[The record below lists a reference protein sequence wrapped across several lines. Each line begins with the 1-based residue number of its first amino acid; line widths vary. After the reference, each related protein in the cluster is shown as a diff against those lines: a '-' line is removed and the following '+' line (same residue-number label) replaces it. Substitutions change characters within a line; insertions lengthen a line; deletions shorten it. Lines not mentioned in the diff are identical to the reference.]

1 MRQSVL
7 CLRVVLDQ
15 FLDGSS
21 KACKSL
27 DLRGNDDLGRLAV
40 CCLGKS
46 LQALDPQN
54 RLIGACLGFIPFNFN
69 PAKIFMGDVGS
80 QFLGFILA
88 TVSILGLFKLQ
99 TVLTF
104 ALPLADTGFAV
115 IRRLAHGQSPFHAD
129 KGHFHHRLMALGLS
143 QKQTVLVLY
152 GVAAIG
158 GVVSLWIAGRG
169 PVIRALC
176 IVAIVVTLIGI
187 GILVFIRNPR
197 RAKAREERKKQ
208 RMAKKK

>member
-1 MRQSVL
+1 M
-7 CLRVVLDQ
+7 
-15 FLDGSS
+15 
-21 KACKSL
+21 
-27 DLRGNDDLGRLAV
+27 
-40 CCLGKS
+40 
-46 LQALDPQN
+46 
-54 RLIGACLGFIPFNFN
+54 
-69 PAKIFMGDVGS
+69 
-80 QFLGFILA
+80 
-88 TVSILGLFKLQ
+88 
-99 TVLTF
+99 LTF

-115 IRRLAHGQSPFHAD
+115 IRRLAHGQSPFQAD

-176 IVAIVVTLIGI
+176 IVAIVVTLVCIGI

>member
-1 MRQSVL
+1 
-7 CLRVVLDQ
+7 
-15 FLDGSS
+15 
-21 KACKSL
+21 
-27 DLRGNDDLGRLAV
+27 
-40 CCLGKS
+40 
-46 LQALDPQN
+46 
-54 RLIGACLGFIPFNFN
+54 
-69 PAKIFMGDVGS
+69 
-80 QFLGFILA
+80 
-88 TVSILGLFKLQ
+88 
-99 TVLTF
+99 
-104 ALPLADTGFAV
+104 
-115 IRRLAHGQSPFHAD
+115 
-129 KGHFHHRLMALGLS
+129 MALGLS

>member
-1 MRQSVL
+1 M
-7 CLRVVLDQ
+7 
-15 FLDGSS
+15 
-21 KACKSL
+21 
-27 DLRGNDDLGRLAV
+27 N
-40 CCLGKS
+40 
-46 LQALDPQN
+46 
-54 RLIGACLGFIPFNFN
+54 
-69 PAKIFMGDVGS
+69 
-80 QFLGFILA
+80 
-88 TVSILGLFKLQ
+88 
-99 TVLTF
+99 
-104 ALPLADTGFAV
+104 LPLSTEKM
-115 IRRLAHGQSPFHAD
+115 LAILIASFS
-129 KGHFHHRLMALGLS
+129 L
-143 QKQTVLVLY
+143 

>member
-1 MRQSVL
+1 M
-7 CLRVVLDQ
+7 
-15 FLDGSS
+15 
-21 KACKSL
+21 
-27 DLRGNDDLGRLAV
+27 
-40 CCLGKS
+40 
-46 LQALDPQN
+46 
-54 RLIGACLGFIPFNFN
+54 
-69 PAKIFMGDVGS
+69 
-80 QFLGFILA
+80 
-88 TVSILGLFKLQ
+88 
-99 TVLTF
+99 LTF

-129 KGHFHHRLMALGLS
+129 KGHFHHRLLALGLS

-169 PVIRALC
+169 PVVRTLC
-176 IVAIVVTLIGI
+176 ILAIVITLVCI

-208 RMAKKK
+208 REARKK